1 MEKNRESWIPLF
13 LAPALHTSSMH
24 VCPPSQSILSS
35 TFPAKC
41 PPEGTHIP
49 QKTRLKEERKDQ
61 SIFLASKAES
71 LNAKQGVTEMC
82 GNKDLYDRFHV
93 NYPIPTC
100 KIVHNW
106 GKFPFLVILDLSTFM
121 CRYIQAH
128 T

>member
-1 MEKNRESWIPLF
+1 MPTRGHSHTPENKAEK
-13 LAPALHTSSMH
+13 
-24 VCPPSQSILSS
+24 
-35 TFPAKC
+35 
-41 PPEGTHIP
+41 
-49 QKTRLKEERKDQ
+49 ERKDQ

-100 KIVHNW
+100 EIVHNW

-121 CRYIQAH
+121 CGYIQAH